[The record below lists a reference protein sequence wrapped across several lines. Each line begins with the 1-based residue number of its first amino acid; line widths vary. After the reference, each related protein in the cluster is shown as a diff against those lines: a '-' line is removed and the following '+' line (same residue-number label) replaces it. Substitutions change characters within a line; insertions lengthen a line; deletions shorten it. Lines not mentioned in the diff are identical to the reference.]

1 MMATPPLDIPNTS
14 SMKEKVTG
22 VSHHLCLAMI
32 FMTLGRG
39 YLGNDIVVIES
50 EVAVRKIL
58 DYWSYDSKNE
68 TGYVGLKNQGATCYM
83 HSLLRTLYHIP
94 YIRVDQILWMGLDEG
109 NCCTGDNT
117 AVV

>member
-1 MMATPPLDIPNTS
+1 MATPPLDIPNTS

-50 EVAVRKIL
+50 EVAVQSRSNL
-58 DYWSYDSKNE
+58 LYALTPTDS
-68 TGYVGLKNQGATCYM
+68 
-83 HSLLRTLYHIP
+83 IP
-94 YIRVDQILWMGLDEG
+94 HTIHQKFDQILWMGYI
-109 NCCTGDNT
+109 
-117 AVV
+117 